1 MNRKFFSFV
10 VLLVC
15 ILKTGVLPAQIPA
28 LTFDLKKP
36 QKFENRKLG
45 SEKNV
50 DKKFTAPRRFMQNTI
65 THYNYYFNANEKIKE
80 IVARAKT
87 EFKDDYT
94 QLLPFYNYTLDATS
108 KQKQEIDSVLYK
120 ATAGILLHDLRN
132 SWIDNLYL
140 LMGQAYHYR
149 KDFDSAL
156 QTFQFVNYA
165 FSPKEKDGYDK
176 VIGSNSNENGNVFS
190 IATKEK
196 NGVVQKVFSTPPSR
210 NESFIWQI
218 KNYLANNE
226 IAEAAGMIQTLKT
239 DPVFPARL
247 YTDLEEVQAYYFYKQ
262 EMYDS
267 AAVHLEKALPNAT
280 DQQERAR
287 WEYLIAQLH
296 ERSKNKEAAKEFYG
310 KAIRHTI
317 DPVLE
322 VYALLNNIRQDQGN
336 DAKALQNAIDDLLK
350 MARRDKYL
358 NYRDIIY
365 YTAAQME
372 LDRNNKEAARGYLA
386 KSVKYSINNP
396 LQKSASFL
404 QLGNMAFTEKEFL
417 LAKNYYDSVDASLVA
432 DTNKAVFTNRKEALG
447 GIALHQGIITRQ
459 DSLQTLA
466 RLPQTERDVIIKRT
480 LKQLRKAQGLKD
492 EEPSLG
498 AVNPAFAG
506 NNNIAPADI
515 FNTNDKGDWY
525 FYNNAL
531 KSRGAT
537 EFKAKWGSRP
547 NVDNWRRSS
556 LMAQQQLAQGGKADD
571 NIALNP
577 ALISNNQLKELSFE
591 SLLSNLPLTEAQL
604 KTSND
609 SILQA
614 QFNLG
619 MAFQEG
625 LEDYNSAVAAY
636 EKLLQRFPSA
646 PVEEATLFNLYYC
659 YKKLGD
665 VQRMAQIK
673 RILETRYSNGK
684 LTAIIK
690 NPAAADTL
698 NKEKGARLY
707 DEIYTQFIEGNFEA
721 AIAKKKLADSLYGK
735 SYWTP
740 QLLYIQAVYH
750 IKERDDVSAADVL
763 GKLVNNFQG
772 TPMSTKAQ
780 NLLNV
785 LSRRQEIED
794 YLTKLQIE
802 RPKED
807 TINTLL
813 DTVSVVKKTVVTPQP
828 PTVIANKQADN
839 KLVTAVPP
847 VAVIKKDTVQNKTVQ
862 TLAYTHNAAQQ
873 HLAVLVM
880 DKVDPVYVNEAKN
893 AFVRYH
899 RERYYNQALE
909 TTPLMLT
916 DDIRFLTIGK
926 FADAAAA
933 ADYVDKTKKLTATD
947 IIPWMP
953 AAKYSFV
960 IITEA
965 NLELLKNRKD
975 LPDYKKFIQQYYP
988 GL

>member
-1 MNRKFFSFV
+1 MNRNFFSFV
-10 VLLVC
+10 VLMVC
-15 ILKTGVLPAQIPA
+15 ILKTGFLPAQIPA

-80 IVARAKT
+80 IVARAKAS
-87 EFKDDYT
+87 FKDDYT
-94 QLLPFYNYTLDATS
+94 QLLPFYNYSLDATS
-108 KQKQEIDSVLYK
+108 NQKQELDSVLYK

-176 VIGSNSNENGNVFS
+176 VIGSNSNEGGTAFS

-226 IAEAAGMIQTLKT
+226 MAEAAGMIQTLKS

-247 YTDLEEVQAYYFYKQ
+247 RTDLEEVQAHYFYKQ
-262 EMYDS
+262 ELYDS
-267 AAVHLEKALPNAT
+267 AAVHLERALPNAT

-287 WEYLIAQLH
+287 WEYLVAQLY
-296 ERSKNKEAAKEFYG
+296 ERSHNTEAAKEFYG

-322 VYALLNNIRQDQGN
+322 VYALLNSIRQNQGT
-336 DAKALQNAIDDLLK
+336 DEKALQNAIDDLIK

-372 LDRNNKEAARGYLA
+372 LDRNNKEAARNLLA
-386 KSVKYSINNP
+386 KSVKYSVNNP
-396 LQKSASFL
+396 PQKSASFL
-404 QLGNMAFTEKEFL
+404 QLGNMAFAEKEFL
-417 LAKNYYDSVDASLVA
+417 LAKNYYDSVDVSLVA

-447 GIALHQGIITRQ
+447 AIALHQGIITRQ
-459 DSLQTLA
+459 DSLQALA
-466 RLPQTERDVIIKRT
+466 RLPQAERDAIIKKT

-498 AVNPAFAG
+498 AVNPVFAG
-506 NNNIAPADI
+506 NTNNAPADL
-515 FNTNDKGDWY
+515 FNTNEKGDWY
-525 FYNNAL
+525 FYNNTL
-531 KSRGAT
+531 KSRGVT
-537 EFKAKWGSRP
+537 EFKAKWGTRP
-547 NVDNWRRSS
+547 NADNWRRSS
-556 LMAQQQLAQGGKADD
+556 LLAQQQLVQGGKTDD

-577 ALISNNQLKELSFE
+577 ALANNNTLKELSFE
-591 SLLSNLPLTEAQL
+591 GLLSNLPLTEEQL
-604 KTSND
+604 KIAND

-614 QFNLG
+614 QFNVAK
-619 MAFQEG
+619 AFQEG
-625 LEDYNSAVAAY
+625 LEDYASAATAY
-636 EKLLQRFPSA
+636 EKLLQRFPASSL
-646 PVEEATLFNLYYC
+646 EEATLFNLYYC

-665 VQRMAQIK
+665 TQRMAQVK
-673 RILETRYSNGK
+673 RLLETRYSNGK
-684 LTAIIK
+684 LIAIIK
-690 NPAAADTL
+690 NPVAADTL

-707 DEIYTQFIEGNFEA
+707 DEIYTLFIEGNFDA
-721 AIAKKKLADSLYGK
+721 AIAKKKQADSLYGK

-750 IKERDDVSAADVL
+750 IKERDDVSATDVL
-763 GKLVNNFQG
+763 GKLINNFQG
-772 TPMSTKAQ
+772 TPISNKAQ

-807 TINTLL
+807 SLRLL
-813 DTVSVVKKTVVTPQP
+813 ADTVTVVNKPVVTIPQP
-828 PTVIANKQADN
+828 PMVNNKPADN
-839 KLVTAVPP
+839 KPVVPVAVPP
-847 VAVIKKDTVQNKTVQ
+847 AVKTDTVQKKTAPA
-862 TLAYTHNAAQQ
+862 LAYTHNAAQQ
-873 HLAVLVM
+873 HYAVLVM

-909 TTPLMLT
+909 TAPVMLT

-933 ADYVDKTKKLTATD
+933 ADYVEKTKKLTAND

-953 AAKYSFV
+953 AAKYSFI
-960 IITEA
+960 IITDA